1 MKRRLYGLS
10 IFIIPVALFFL
21 FFLTTKGFGIH
32 SIAVVLNQT
41 MLPTAMGLG
50 LCVAMLAGM
59 NDLAIGVKVIFGAV
73 VGGMLSKSLGV
84 AGLILGCFGGAMAS
98 ALVQA
103 ALYRMLRIPSMVLS
117 LGIIMIYEVAAS
129 LICGAAAYVGIPGE
143 VSAIGSYPCNI
154 IVLLLAGAFF
164 YVVFYHTPVGLQIKA
179 VGSDERLCKSMGVK
193 ADRVKFLAY
202 IISAVICGFA
212 SILNICYSG
221 MVSVQT
227 NMSTL
232 SLVFKPIMGALIGMQ
247 LVRVLDNLPLL
258 VFIGELC
265 IQIIF
270 NGFIAMGLSDAWQNV
285 MLGAFI
291 LIIVFMTGDR
301 APNLAKIRKA
311 VKQRAFSA

>member
-1 MKRRLYGLS
+1 MKKRFYGLS
-10 IFIIPVALFFL
+10 IFIIPVALFAL
-21 FFLTTKGFGIH
+21 FSLTTNGVGVH
-32 SIAVVLNQT
+32 SIAVVVNQT

-73 VGGMLSKSLGV
+73 VGGMLSKSWGM
-84 AGLILGCFGGAMAS
+84 AGLILGCFGGAMLG

-103 ALYRMLRIPSMVLS
+103 VFYRTLRIPSMVLS

-129 LICGAAAYVGIPGE
+129 LVCGAAAYVGIPSGI
-143 VSAIGSYPCNI
+143 SAVGSYPYNI
-154 IVLLLAGAFF
+154 IVLLLAGTFF
-164 YVVFYHTPVGLQIKA
+164 YVVFYHTPIGLQIKA
-179 VGSDERLCKSMGVK
+179 IGSDERLCKNMGVK
-193 ADRVKFLAY
+193 ADKVKFLAY

-285 MLGAFI
+285 MLGLFI
-291 LIIVFMTGDR
+291 LVIVFLTGEH
-301 APNLAKIRKA
+301 APNIAKIRKA
-311 VKQRAFSA
+311 MKQMAFSA